1 MKFRQKPTYEKDGM
15 NQMNIKKPLYGVL
28 STAALAAA
36 IFAVS
41 PTISASAEGDD
52 FDLTIMHTNDSHAHV
67 EGYPRLVTAVN
78 ELRTEKA
85 NSLLLDAGD
94 VFSGTLYFRQYLGQ
108 ADLHFMNELGYDAM
122 TLGNHEFDKDSKTL
136 ADFIKE
142 MDFPMVSSNVK
153 VTGDKDLEPIFKS
166 DIGMPAKGGNVYPAM
181 IKEVDGEKIGIYG
194 LTTPDTAFISNPGEN
209 IVFEDA
215 VEKSNSTIKML
226 KEKGVNKIIV
236 LSHLGYSHDLELAK
250 AVDGLDIIVGG
261 HSHTTLEK
269 PVVIDKKEPT
279 VIVQAGEYLNL
290 LGLLDVTFDENGV
303 VTGNNGELLDLE
315 TYEEDA
321 DALAKVQEFK
331 APLDELKSEVVG
343 KTEVALNGERA
354 DVRRKETNLGNLIAD
369 GMVAKANEFVKTHI
383 GLQNGGGIRASIDAG
398 DITLGE
404 VLTTLPF
411 GNQLV
416 TLDLTGQE
424 IVDALEHSVAKVEGK
439 DAPGEFLQVSGIH
452 YKYDVMKPA
461 GERVWHVEVMT
472 DNGFEEIDSDMMYR
486 VATNAFT
493 ANGGD
498 GYTMFKEAKED
509 GRQTD
514 LFITDFEV
522 FSSYLENN
530 NPISPVVE
538 DRIVQE
544 EAPEVARLTG
554 DTRYETAVEISK
566 QGWENADTVILARG
580 DSFPDALAGAP
591 LAYKHDAPI
600 LLTEQGTLNKAAK
613 AEITR
618 LGAKNVIIL
627 GGKGAV
633 SNYVKYQLEGM
644 GLNVERIGGDDRWET
659 AVNIAASLGG
669 SPEKAVVA
677 NGKNFPDALA
687 IASYAASKGYPILLT
702 DKDMLPA
709 ETTKALKGI
718 DSTIVV
724 GGEGVVG
731 KKVYDSLPDAT
742 RYFGLDRY
750 STAAKIATELNPSTN
765 VYVATGKNFADA
777 LAGSVLA
784 AKENASMLLVQPN
797 DLPTVATDAIQE
809 MKAKHFNVLGG
820 ENAVSD
826 VVVEK
831 LMK

>member
-1 MKFRQKPTYEKDGM
+1 
-15 NQMNIKKPLYGVL
+15 MNIKKPLYGVL

-41 PTISASAEGDD
+41 PATSALAEGED
-52 FDLTIMHTNDSHAHV
+52 FDLTIMHTNDTHAHV

-85 NSLLLDAGD
+85 NSLLVDAGD

-108 ADLHFMNELGYDAM
+108 ADLHFMNELEFDAM

-136 ADFIKE
+136 ADFIKN
-142 MDFPMVSSNVK
+142 MDFPMVSSNVT
-153 VTGDKDLEPIFKS
+153 VTGDKDLEPLFKNE
-166 DIGMPAKGGNVYPAM
+166 IGQPGDGGNVYPAM
-181 IKEVDGEKIGIYG
+181 IKEVDGEKVGIYG
-194 LTTPDTAFISNPGEN
+194 LTTPDTEFISNPGEN
-209 IVFEDA
+209 VVFEDA
-215 VEKSNSTIKML
+215 VDKSKATIKML
-226 KEKGVNKIIV
+226 KDKGVNKIIV
-236 LSHLGYSHDLELAK
+236 LSHLGYANDLELAEK
-250 AVDGLDIIVGG
+250 VDGLDIIVGG
-261 HSHTTLEK
+261 HSHTVLEE
-269 PVVIDKKEPT
+269 PVVIDKEEPT
-279 VIVQAGEYLNL
+279 LIVQAGEYLNL
-290 LGLLDVTFDENGV
+290 LGLLDVTFDDEGV
-303 VTGNNGELLDLE
+303 VTSHDGEVLDLE
-315 TYEEDA
+315 SYEEDA
-321 DALAKVQEFK
+321 DALAKVEEFK
-331 APLDELKSEVVG
+331 APLEDMKKEVVG
-343 KTEVALNGERA
+343 NTKVALDGERA

-369 GMVAKANEFVKTHI
+369 GMVAKANEFVETHI

-398 DITLGE
+398 EITLGE
-404 VLTTLPF
+404 VLTTMPF
-411 GNQLV
+411 GNNLV

-424 IVDALEHSVAKVEGK
+424 IMDALEHSVSRVEGE
-439 DAPGEFLQVSGIH
+439 DAPGEFLQVSGINF
-452 YKYDVMKPA
+452 KYDVSKPA
-461 GERVWHVEVMT
+461 GERVWSVEVKT
-472 DNGFEEIDSDMMYR
+472 DNGFEEIDPEMMYS

-493 ANGGD
+493 ADGGD

-509 GRQTD
+509 GRLTE
-514 LFITDFEV
+514 LFVVDFEV
-522 FSSYLENN
+522 FTSYLEKNS
-530 NPISPVVE
+530 PISPAVE

-544 EAPEVARLTG
+544 EAPEVTRLTG

-566 QGWENADTVILARG
+566 KGWETSDTVILARG

-600 LLTEQGTLNKAAK
+600 LLTENGTLNAAAK
-613 AEITR
+613 AEIER

-644 GLNVERIGGDDRWET
+644 GLDVDRIGGDDRWET

-702 DKDMLPA
+702 DSDKLPA
-709 ETTKALKGI
+709 ETKKALKGI

-724 GGEGVVG
+724 GGEAVVS
-731 KKVYDSLPDAT
+731 KDVMESLPEAT
-742 RYFGLDRY
+742 RYFGQDRY
-750 STAAKIATELNPSTN
+750 GTAAKIATDLNPSTQ

-784 AKENASMLLVQPN
+784 AKENASMLLVHPN
-797 DLPTVATDAIQE
+797 DLPSVTSEAIDE
-809 MKAKHFNVLGG
+809 LKAKDFHILGG
-820 ENAVSD
+820 ENAVSET
-826 VVVEK
+826 VAEK

>member
-41 PTISASAEGDD
+41 PTISASAEGGD

-136 ADFIKE
+136 ADFIKK
-142 MDFPMVSSNVK
+142 MNFPMVSSNVK
-153 VTGDKDLEPIFKS
+153 VTGDKDLEPLFKNE
-166 DIGMPAKGGNVYPAM
+166 IGMSAEGGNVYPAV

-226 KEKGVNKIIV
+226 KDKGVNKIVV
-236 LSHLGYSHDLELAK
+236 LSHLGYSHDLELAE

-269 PVVIDKKEPT
+269 PVVIDKEEPT

-303 VTGNNGELLDLE
+303 VTGNNGEVLDLKN
-315 TYEEDA
+315 YEANAE
-321 DALAKVQEFK
+321 ALAKVEEFK

-383 GLQNGGGIRASIDAG
+383 AVQNGGGIRASIDAG
-398 DITLGE
+398 DVTLGE

-424 IVDALEHSVAKVEGK
+424 IVDALEHSVAKVEGE

-452 YKYDVMKPA
+452 YKYDVTKAA
-461 GERVWHVEVMT
+461 GERVWRVEVMT
-472 DNGFEEIDSDMMYR
+472 DNGFEEIDPDMMYR

-498 GYTMFKEAKED
+498 GYTMFKDAKED

-514 LFITDFEV
+514 LFISDFEV

-544 EAPEVARLTG
+544 EAPEVARFTG

-566 QGWENADTVILARG
+566 KGWENADTVILARG

-613 AEITR
+613 DEIKR

-644 GLNVERIGGDDRWET
+644 GLDVDRIGGDDRWET

-687 IASYAASKGYPILLT
+687 VASYAASKGYPILLT
-702 DKDMLPA
+702 DKDMLPS

-724 GGEGVVG
+724 GGEGVIG

-750 STAAKIATELNPSTN
+750 STAAKIATELNPSTE

-797 DLPTVATDAIQE
+797 DLPTVTSDAIEE